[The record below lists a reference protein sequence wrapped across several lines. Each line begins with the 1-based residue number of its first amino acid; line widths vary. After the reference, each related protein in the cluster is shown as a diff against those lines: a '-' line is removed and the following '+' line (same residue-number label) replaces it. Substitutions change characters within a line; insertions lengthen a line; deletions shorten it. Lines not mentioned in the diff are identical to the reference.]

1 MLDWFIQQ
9 GRNVRQALVPKQQP
23 VQTPAPTRQE
33 PATVFYGR
41 GYTNPAATAPARQT
55 AAKPVQP
62 VQELKKALA
71 PKPIQQP
78 IAVRPVQQPKQGTP
92 QDITKP
98 IYDAGVGASQWWTK
112 NAAPAITPE
121 LAYLSRLRDYHPLND
136 EYLSRLRDYH
146 PLTAPIHSPVGSAI
160 IEVASGRAVMPWD
173 TEARHKEHAAAY
185 DEYRTL
191 QQEYAGNIKGDTFIA
206 NTPQDMGRYNRLQTA
221 AARVE
226 TTGKT
231 FEDAQKREL
240 FGISKGVSD
249 ANQGLAS
256 WLNLP
261 KVTPAAERVLRVV
274 IPKSVSERVLGMS
287 LRSMG
292 GDSVGAKSPEFG
304 QFRLGMVV
312 GGYERFRTEPLTAGT
327 SLALGFVGGGVAKGA
342 TLLPKIGPVIV
353 SKGPAISKGVEVL
366 YGGSVGVRT
375 GMAGPDYF
383 EMGREFGGILTTEA
397 IPMYGGVKA
406 FTAVSPRVAAGI
418 YRARGEYASY
428 KIRDAPAAQVKG
440 GYYPDGES
448 LLEGLK
454 MREGLS
460 PFPSGRSL
468 SRSRPGKSGRLVEVG
483 PDRYVEKKLL
493 SSHLQKYVAPP
504 EPMPPEFIARE
515 DILDVP
521 AHWRT
526 PEFGGRFGRQEPV
539 QGWLERRIAGGPYPD
554 GEMLLE
560 GLKMREGMGA
570 FTPARSLSRGRSG
583 KSGRLVEVGPG
594 RYVEKKLLSSHLQKY
609 VAPPEPMPPEFI
621 AREDILD
628 VPAHWRTPEF
638 GGDFSAP
645 VKVTKMYAGIPGIPM
660 RPAARQRVGGGSRRS
675 AYSLSG
681 RSLRVRPPAAD
692 LSLGEAVSA
701 RFAVPVMI
709 EPTISSRSRSD
720 ILTALNLGSDL
731 ASQMN
736 VDSSEIL
743 KSALNLNSSLVL
755 GSVQASAQEQALGQ
769 TSTSRQGLR
778 QRQRTD
784 TTQLRTRISAPR
796 PPRTRVPEVPPLKV
810 PPFPGEGRRKKGRKR
825 KAQTAYDWLVTN
837 PVPDIEFSLGGAGSF
852 DAPARQKGKKT
863 PRRSPVAG
871 PPAGF
876 FEVGKF

>member
-1 MLDWFIQQ
+1 MALDWFVQQ
-9 GRNVRQALVPKQQP
+9 GRNVRQALIQKRTP
-23 VQTPAPTRQE
+23 VQTPAPTRPE

-41 GYTNPAATAPARQT
+41 GYTNPARQT
-55 AAKPVQP
+55 TPKPVQP
-62 VQELKKALA
+62 AQQLKKALA
-71 PKPIQQP
+71 PKRQP
-78 IAVRPVQQPKQGTP
+78 ITARPVQPKQQKTS

-121 LAYLSRLRDYHPLND
+121 LAYLSRPRDYHPLND

-206 NTPQDMGRYNRLQTA
+206 NTPQDMERYNRLQTA

-274 IPKSVSERVLGMS
+274 IPKSVSERVLDMS

-327 SLALGFVGGGVAKGA
+327 SLALGVVGGGVAKGA

-383 EMGREFGGILTTEA
+383 EMGREFGGIMTTEA

-418 YRARGEYASY
+418 NRARGEYASY

-454 MREGLS
+454 MREG
-460 PFPSGRSL
+460 
-468 SRSRPGKSGRLVEVG
+468 
-483 PDRYVEKKLL
+483 
-493 SSHLQKYVAPP
+493 
-504 EPMPPEFIARE
+504 
-515 DILDVP
+515 
-521 AHWRT
+521 
-526 PEFGGRFGRQEPV
+526 
-539 QGWLERRIAGGPYPD
+539 
-554 GEMLLE
+554 
-560 GLKMREGMGA
+560 MGA

-583 KSGRLVEVGPG
+583 KSGRLVEVGPD

-645 VKVTKMYAGIPGIPM
+645 VKVTKMYAGLPM
-660 RPAARQRVGGGSRRS
+660 RPAARQRAGSGSRRS

-709 EPTISSRSRSD
+709 EPTISSQSRSD

-810 PPFPGEGRRKKGRKR
+810 PPFPGEGRRKKGRRR

-837 PVPDIEFSLGGAGSF
+837 PVPDIEFSLGRAGSF
-852 DAPARQKGKKT
+852 DAPARQKGKKSS
-863 PRRSPVAG
+863 RRSPAAG

-876 FEVGKF
+876 FEVGGF